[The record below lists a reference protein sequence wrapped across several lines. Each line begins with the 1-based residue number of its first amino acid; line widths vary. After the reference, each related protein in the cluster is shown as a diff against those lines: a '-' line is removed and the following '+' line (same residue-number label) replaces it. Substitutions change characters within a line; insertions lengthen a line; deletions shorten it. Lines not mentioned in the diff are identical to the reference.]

1 MTSYGSARWL
11 KKWGLTIA
19 LADPQVRLQDLDRP
33 YLSVSHGSANNPVAS
48 LAEPLV
54 RAAGI
59 TAGGVI
65 PNPPPAAAYPSTT
78 TAEKIRKP
86 FGIIHGELDTT
97 VPPWTS
103 ELLKDILD
111 ANDVPNFRL
120 VVPDVGHPVNT
131 QKPEIVFPLLQE
143 WFKEHGVLAP

>member
-1 MTSYGSARWL
+1 MGAFV
-11 KKWGLTIA
+11 TIA
-19 LADPQVRLQDLDRP
+19 VT
-33 YLSVSHGSANNPVAS
+33 
-48 LAEPLV
+48 AEPKARL

-65 PNPPPAAAYPSTT
+65 PNPPPGAAYPSTT

-131 QKPEIVFPLLQE
+131 EKPEIVFPLLQE